1 MYSCTSNVKLTLS
14 IGKAKIHRMTAR
26 ETEDDTKSAEM
37 IMGLNQAYETVDMH
51 NQAGGG
57 DQPYEPV
64 SVCYQV
70 DGQQQ
75 SVEPVYEQ
83 LAP

>member
-1 MYSCTSNVKLTLS
+1 
-14 IGKAKIHRMTAR
+14 MTTQ
-26 ETEDDTKSAEM
+26 ETEDDTKFVEM
-37 IMGLNQAYETVDMH
+37 TMGPNQAYETVDIH
-51 NQAGGG
+51 NQADGG

-70 DGQQQ
+70 GGQQQ
-75 SVEPVYEQ
+75 TVEPVYEQ